1 MKGPAR
7 RHACFLLGGLGLACA
22 LTGGVNT
29 TVNPW
34 RVTPVPW
41 QAESL
46 ESYRGQA
53 ERLRTRKAGLL
64 RSGDWRVALVG
75 SSRTANGLDP
85 DHPGWGRGDVVNLG
99 CSAAFLHESTAIARH
114 FLEREEAELIVLGID
129 PGDLT
134 SPVDTRP
141 MFDFAQ
147 SPFAPDAGVESELRY
162 VFGLSTLDASLDLVS
177 RSKKRVA
184 GEYGPKGMRQARQ
197 EQGRSLMKFMARTI
211 AYRTE
216 LETTDAAGPA
226 RPVNPAKVAALRG
239 LMEACGR
246 RGCRLIL
253 FFQPTHALMHA
264 EAAHRGTGVT
274 PFATERKLLVELV
287 AETHAEF
294 PGRPPIDLWDF
305 CLYHPLHCEPLPLD
319 DPQDGRIAHWRDLGH
334 FVPEVGGEMLA
345 MMLGWP
351 PARPEWA
358 GIGRRLDAA
367 VLDDHLAEIAAG
379 YQRYLSV
386 EGARDVAWKE
396 EIKAKAKP

>member
-7 RHACFLLGGLGLACA
+7 RYACFLLGALGLACA
-22 LTGGVNT
+22 VTGGVNT

-46 ESYRGQA
+46 EPFRGQA

-64 RSGDWRVALVG
+64 RSGDWRIALVG

-114 FLEREEAELIVLGID
+114 FVEREEAELIVLGID

-162 VFGLSTLDASLDLVS
+162 VFGLSTLDASRDLVS
-177 RSKKRVA
+177 RAKKGVA

-216 LETTDAAGPA
+216 LETTDAAGPD
-226 RPVNPAKVAALRG
+226 RPVNPAKLAALRG
-239 LMEACGR
+239 LMEACR
-246 RGCRLIL
+246 QRGCRLIL

-264 EAAHRGTGVT
+264 EAAHRGSGMI
-274 PFATERKLLVELV
+274 PFAAERRLLVELV
-287 AETHAEF
+287 AETHAKH
-294 PGRPPIDLWDF
+294 PGQPPIDLWDF

-319 DPQDGRIAHWRDLGH
+319 DPQDGRIPHWRDLGH
-334 FVPEVGGEMLA
+334 YVPEVGGEMLG

-351 PARPEWA
+351 TARPEWA

-386 EGARDVAWKE
+386 DGARDVAWKE
-396 EIKAKAKP
+396 EIKAKAKR